1 MPTSIFDLF
10 DKELGA
16 RLRAAIVVALGVV
29 SFLTYVLQAALDAA
43 HFLPDYEIVSQL
55 SGYVA
60 AIIVGL
66 GRFTALGDKVR

>member
-10 DKELGA
+10 DTELGA
-16 RLRAAIVVALGVV
+16 RLRALLVVALGVA

-43 HFLPDYEIVSQL
+43 HFLPDYGLVSQV

-60 AIIVGL
+60 AIVVGL
-66 GRFTALGDKVR
+66 GRFTAFGNKVR